1 MFSSISC
8 EECTLLLPNLQA
20 LVAEMVGNFGKRLE
34 PYGVKVGH
42 SYSSSTAPRAR
53 PPVHSSPN
61 SLPLHAA
68 AFPQE
73 CHATCCLVPQRRL
86 SPLGLAWPMSAGAR
100 AHGRHEPDEAGD

>member
-34 PYGVKVGH
+34 PYGVKVGRSH
-42 SYSSSTAPRAR
+42 SSSTAPRAR

-73 CHATCCLVPQRRL
+73 CHATCLSGSTAPPFPPGRCLAHVRRCA
-86 SPLGLAWPMSAGAR
+86 SSR
-100 AHGRHEPDEAGD
+100 AT